1 MPAVFGY
8 QSGGEVTAPISSFVL
23 QFHDGREW
31 REIPATN
38 TEGNMAVQWH
48 CRFDPVTAKRFRLL
62 VREAKDN
69 VSRIWEVELYEP
81 AP

>member
-1 MPAVFGY
+1 
-8 QSGGEVTAPISSFVL
+8 
-23 QFHDGREW
+23 
-31 REIPATN
+31 
-38 TEGNMAVQWH
+38 MAVQWH